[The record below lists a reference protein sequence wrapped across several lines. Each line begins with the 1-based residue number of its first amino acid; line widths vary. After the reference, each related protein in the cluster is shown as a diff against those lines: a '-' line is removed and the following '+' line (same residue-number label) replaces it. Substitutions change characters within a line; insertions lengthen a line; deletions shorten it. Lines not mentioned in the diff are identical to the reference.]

1 MKKRL
6 ITALLL
12 VLSVIVGYA
21 DDIKRPQ
28 METYNY
34 QRASELMDENK
45 LEDAYTCVQQ
55 ELAADPK
62 NGYAYLLLGRMY
74 YKNSDYGEALSNFDK
89 ALKYIPK
96 KDKDFVALI
105 HAWKALIYKIID
117 EYDKAFV
124 EYTVAIK
131 INPDEVS
138 FYDNRGELYYRLK
151 DYASAEADYKKIT
164 ELEPVNTLGY
174 IGLGRNMI
182 AMEKYAEAIPY
193 FDYAIK
199 LDSSLGQAYAFRA
212 QCYMALKD
220 WNKATDDLISALG
233 TNQYSEA
240 FILMQELTGEAF
252 DTFSAKLRLKSI
264 KEPNDT
270 LWHYCNGAIHEHCE
284 KYAKAI
290 EYYKKAMDI
299 DAGSTYAERISNCY
313 YDMGEYAEALKWVDK
328 AIELKPENADLNY
341 LKANIKF
348 ETGNA
353 EEAIVEI
360 EKYVKE
366 NPEYYY
372 GYHLKGLYEGNSGKT
387 DDAIEDFSLAIA
399 LKPDYAGSYLKR
411 ADMYMLKGRTEEARA
426 DYRKVIEL
434 DTVPGNYSCAQYAYQ
449 ALGERDK
456 AIAFMDSII
465 SQDKDYAGNYY
476 SAACL
481 YARMGEVSISLKY
494 LTTAFEKGFHHNL
507 YIMVDD
513 DMAPV
518 RETAAFKELL
528 EKYSTKS
535 EESTTEAKEVVK
547 ECVTVPFTKENGIY
561 KVKCSINDLPLHFY
575 FDTGASDVTL
585 SMVEANFMF
594 KNGYLKSSD
603 IIGSTIY
610 SDANGEL
617 SEGMVI
623 NIAHVNFGGLE
634 LKNVKASI
642 VRNQKA
648 PLLLGQSVL
657 SRLGKIEIDYK
668 QQCLII
674 TRETE
679 K

>member
-21 DDIKRPQ
+21 DDFKRPQ

-55 ELAADPK
+55 ELASDPK

-96 KDKDFVALI
+96 KDKNYAALT

-117 EYDKAFV
+117 EYDKAFA
-124 EYTVAIK
+124 EYTAAIK
-131 INPDEVS
+131 ITPKDVDY
-138 FYDNRGELYYRLK
+138 YDNRGELYYDLK
-151 DYASAEADYKKIT
+151 DYSSAEADYKKIM
-164 ELEPVNTLGY
+164 ELEPANTLGY
-174 IGLGRNMI
+174 MGLGRNMI

-199 LDSSLGQAYAFRA
+199 LDSSFGQAYAFRA
-212 QCYMALKD
+212 QCYIALKD
-220 WNKATDDLISALG
+220 WNKATDDLISALES
-233 TNQYSEA
+233 NNSKA
-240 FILMQELTGEAF
+240 FSLMQELTGEAF

-264 KEPNDT
+264 KEPNDA
-270 LWHYCNGAIHEHCE
+270 LWHYDNGVIHEHCE
-284 KYAKAI
+284 KYGKAI
-290 EYYKKAMDI
+290 EYYKKAMDV
-299 DAGSTYAERISNCY
+299 DAHSIYAERIATCY
-313 YDMGEYAEALKWVDK
+313 NSINEYAEALKWVDK
-328 AIELKPENADLNY
+328 AIELNPEDADLNY
-341 LKANIKF
+341 LKSRIKY
-348 ETGNA
+348 ESGNA
-353 EEAIVEI
+353 EEAIAEI
-360 EKYVKE
+360 EKYIKK
-366 NPEYYY
+366 NPEYFGGYY
-372 GYHLKGLYEGNSGKT
+372 QKGFYEDNSGKT
-387 DDAIEDFSLAIA
+387 DDAIEDYSLAIA
-399 LKPDYAGSYLKR
+399 LEPDYAYSYLGR
-411 ADMYMLKGRTEEARA
+411 ADMYMLINRTEEARA

-434 DTVPGNYSCAQYAYQ
+434 DTIPGNNSCAQYAYQ

-476 SAACL
+476 DAACL
-481 YARMGEVSISLKY
+481 AARMGDVEKSLAY
-494 LTTAFEKGFHHNL
+494 LTTAFEKGYRRIAH
-507 YIMVDD
+507 IMADD

-518 RETAAFKELL
+518 RETVAFKELL

-535 EESTTEAKEVVK
+535 EDPTTEVKEVVK

-603 IIGSTIY
+603 IVGSTIY

-617 SEGMVI
+617 SEGTVI

-674 TRETE
+674 THETE

>member
-1 MKKRL
+1 MKKQL

-21 DDIKRPQ
+21 DDFKRPQ

-34 QRASELMDENK
+34 QRARELIEENK
-45 LEDAYTCVQQ
+45 IEDAYTCVRQ
-55 ELAADPK
+55 ELADDPK
-62 NGYAYLLLGRMY
+62 NGYAYLLLGTLY
-74 YKNSDYGEALSNFDK
+74 YKDSNYGEALSNYGK

-96 KDKDFVALI
+96 KDNDFVAFT
-105 HAWKALIYKIID
+105 HALKGHIYQRME
-117 EYDKAFV
+117 EYDKALA
-124 EYTVAIK
+124 EYTVAINVTPK
-131 INPDEVS
+131 DVDY
-138 FYDNRGELYYRLK
+138 YDDRGELYYDLK
-151 DYASAEADYKKIT
+151 DYASADADYKKIT
-164 ELEPVNTLGY
+164 ELEPANTLGY
-174 IGLGRNMI
+174 MGLGRNMI
-182 AMEKYAEAIPY
+182 ATEKYAEAIPY

-199 LDSSLGQAYAFRA
+199 LDSSFGQAYAFRA
-212 QCYMALKD
+212 QCHIALKN
-220 WNKATDDLISALG
+220 WNKATDDLILALN
-233 TNQYSEA
+233 TDQYNKA
-240 FILMQELTGEAF
+240 FNLMQELTGEAF

-264 KEPNDT
+264 KEPNDA
-270 LWHYCNGAIHEHCE
+270 LWHYCNGVIHEHSE
-284 KYAKAI
+284 KYGKAI

-299 DAGSTYAERISNCY
+299 DAGSLSAERIATCY
-313 YDMGEYAEALKWVDK
+313 NSINKYAEALKWVDK
-328 AIELKPENADLNY
+328 AIELNPEDADLNY
-341 LKANIKF
+341 LKSRIKY
-348 ETGNA
+348 ESGNA
-353 EEAIVEI
+353 EEAIAEI
-360 EKYVKE
+360 EKYIKK
-366 NPEYYY
+366 NPEYFGGYY
-372 GYHLKGLYEGNSGKT
+372 QKGFYEDNSGKT
-387 DDAIEDFSLAIA
+387 DDAIEDYSLAIA
-399 LKPDYAGSYLKR
+399 LEPDHAYSYLGR

-426 DYRKVIEL
+426 DYHKVIKL
-434 DTVPGNYSCAQYAYQ
+434 DTIPGNNSCAQYAYQ

-465 SQDKDYAGNYY
+465 LQDKDYAGNYY
-476 SAACL
+476 DAACL
-481 YARMGEVSISLKY
+481 YARMGDVDISLKY
-494 LTTAFEKGFHHNL
+494 LTTAFEKGFHRIAH
-507 YIMVDD
+507 IMADD

-518 RETAAFKELL
+518 RETVAFKELL

-603 IIGSTIY
+603 IVGSTIY

-617 SEGMVI
+617 SEGTVI

>member
-1 MKKRL
+1 MKKQL

-96 KDKDFVALI
+96 KDKDYVALT
-105 HAWKALIYKIID
+105 HAWKAFIYRVMD
-117 EYDKAFV
+117 EYDKAFA

-131 INPDEVS
+131 MTPKDVDY
-138 FYDNRGELYYRLK
+138 YDNRGELYYDLK
-151 DYASAEADYKKIT
+151 DYASAEADYKKIM
-164 ELEPVNTLGY
+164 ELEPANTLGY
-174 IGLGRNMI
+174 MGLGRNMI
-182 AMEKYAEAIPY
+182 ATEKYAEAIPY

-199 LDSSLGQAYAFRA
+199 LDSSFGQAYAFRA
-212 QCYMALKD
+212 QCYVALKD
-220 WNKATDDLISALG
+220 WNKATDDLISALES
-233 TNQYSEA
+233 NNSKA
-240 FILMQELTGEAF
+240 FSLMQELTGEAF

-264 KEPNDT
+264 KEPNNA
-270 LWHYCNGAIHEHCE
+270 LWHYDNGVIHEHWE

-290 EYYKKAMDI
+290 EYYKKAMDV
-299 DAGSTYAERISNCY
+299 DAHSIYAERIATCY
-313 YDMGEYAEALKWVDK
+313 NSINKYAEALKWVDK
-328 AIELKPENADLNY
+328 AIELNPEDADLNH
-341 LKANIKF
+341 LKSRIKY
-348 ETGNA
+348 ESGNA
-353 EEAIVEI
+353 EEAIAEI
-360 EKYVKE
+360 EKYIKK
-366 NPEYYY
+366 NPEYFGGYY
-372 GYHLKGLYEGNSGKT
+372 QKGFYEDNSGKT
-387 DDAIEDFSLAIA
+387 DDAIEDYSLAIA
-399 LKPDYAGSYLKR
+399 LEPDYAYSYLGR

-426 DYRKVIEL
+426 DYHKVIEL
-434 DTVPGNYSCAQYAYQ
+434 DTVPRNNSCAQYAYQ
-449 ALGERDK
+449 ALGERGK

-465 SQDKDYAGNYY
+465 SQDKDNAGNYY
-476 SAACL
+476 DAACL
-481 YARMGEVSISLKY
+481 YARMGEVSISLEY
-494 LTTAFEKGFHHNL
+494 LATAFEKGYRRIAH
-507 YIMVDD
+507 IMADD

-617 SEGMVI
+617 SEGTVI

>member
-1 MKKRL
+1 MNKQL
-6 ITALLL
+6 ITVLLL

-21 DDIKRPQ
+21 DDFKRPQ

-34 QRASELMDENK
+34 QRARELIDENK
-45 LEDAYTCVQQ
+45 FEDAYTCVQQ

-62 NGYAYLLLGRMY
+62 NGYAYLLLGGLY
-74 YKNSDYGEALSNFDK
+74 YKNSDYGEALSNYDK

-96 KDKDFVALI
+96 KDKFFVALT
-105 HAWKALIYKIID
+105 HAWKGHIYQKME
-117 EYDKAFV
+117 EYDKALA

-131 INPDEVS
+131 ISPDEVT
-138 FYDNRGELYYRLK
+138 FYDDRGELYYNLK

-164 ELEPVNTLGY
+164 ELEPANSLGY
-174 IGLGRNMI
+174 MGLGRNMI
-182 AMEKYAEAIPY
+182 ALEKYAEAIPY

-199 LDSSLGQAYAFRA
+199 LDSSFGQAYAFRA

-220 WNKATDDLISALG
+220 WAKATDDLISALDS
-233 TNQYSEA
+233 NNSKA
-240 FILMQELTGEAF
+240 FNLMQQLTGEAF

-264 KEPNDT
+264 KEPNNA
-270 LWHYCNGAIHEHCE
+270 LWHYDNGVIHEHCE

-290 EYYKKAMDI
+290 DYYKKAMDV
-299 DAGSTYAERISNCY
+299 DALSTYAERIANCY
-313 YDMGEYAEALKWVDK
+313 YSIYEYAEALKWVDK
-328 AIELKPENADLNY
+328 AIELNSEDEDLNY
-341 LKANIKF
+341 LKANIKYDS
-348 ETGNA
+348 GNT

-360 EKYVKE
+360 EKYIKKT
-366 NPEYYY
+366 PEYFG
-372 GYHLKGLYEGNSGKT
+372 GYFQKGVYEGNSGRT
-387 DDAIEDFSLAIA
+387 DDAIDDFSLAIA
-399 LKPDYAGSYLKR
+399 LEPDYAFTYLRR
-411 ADMYMLKGRTEEARA
+411 ADMYMLKGRDEEARA

-465 SQDKDYAGNYY
+465 SRDKDNAGNYY
-476 SAACL
+476 DAACL
-481 YARMGEVSISLKY
+481 YARMGEVDMSLQY
-494 LTTAFEKGFHHNL
+494 LTTAFEKGYRHIAH
-507 YIMVDD
+507 IMVDYD
-513 DMAPV
+513 LVSV

-528 EKYSTKS
+528 EKYNTKS
-535 EESTTEAKEVVK
+535 EKPTTEAKDVVK

-603 IIGSTIY
+603 VVGSTIY

-617 SEGMVI
+617 SEGTVI

-668 QQCLII
+668 QQCLIV